1 MIIISPSILSSDYS
15 IMGSEIQRMTDS
27 GAQWIHFDVMDGHFV
42 PNITIGA
49 PVVKCLRKTSN
60 AFFDVHLMITDP
72 LKYIKDFADAGSDM
86 ITFHV
91 ESDSSVS
98 KTIEEIKKYN
108 IKVGIS
114 VKPGTPAEAVEPY
127 IKDVDM
133 VLVMTV
139 GPGFGGQSFMRNMLP
154 KISYIR
160 QTSDRLGKQ
169 LDIEVDGGINEV
181 NIFDCAGAGANVFV
195 SGSTIFKSNDSS
207 AVIKT
212 MLYNAE
218 TAYERR

>member
-1 MIIISPSILSSDYS
+1 
-15 IMGSEIQRMTDS
+15 
-27 GAQWIHFDVMDGHFV
+27 
-42 PNITIGA
+42 
-49 PVVKCLRKTSN
+49 
-60 AFFDVHLMITDP
+60 
-72 LKYIKDFADAGSDM
+72 
-86 ITFHV
+86 
-91 ESDSSVS
+91 
-98 KTIEEIKKYN
+98 
-108 IKVGIS
+108 
-114 VKPGTPAEAVEPY
+114 
-127 IKDVDM
+127 
-133 VLVMTV
+133 
-139 GPGFGGQSFMRNMLP
+139 MRDMLP